1 MPTKDKERI
10 VVSMVR
16 LGMKNGR
23 GKEHIHTSGKFA
35 FSPPE
40 VQTSSWRILLGTKM
54 AVTAIIA
61 EDAVFAAVC
70 RGARHFPRVLPQQ
83 LIIFVV

>member
-1 MPTKDKERI
+1 MAI
-10 VVSMVR
+10 GVR

-23 GKEHIHTSGKFA
+23 GKEHIHTPGKFT

-40 VQTSSWRILLGTKM
+40 VQTSSWRVLLWTEM

-70 RGARHFPRVLPQQ
+70 RGARHFPRVLPEQ

>member
-1 MPTKDKERI
+1 MA
-10 VVSMVR
+10 SMVR

-23 GKEHIHTSGKFA
+23 GKEHIHTPGKFA
-35 FSPPE
+35 FPSPE
-40 VQTSSWRILLGTKM
+40 VQTSSRRVLLWTEM

-61 EDAVFAAVC
+61 EDAVFAPV
-70 RGARHFPRVLPQQ
+70 RRRARHFPRVLPQQ